1 MQDRPKLITLRR
13 WLSSDLLYGVK
24 HTNTV
29 CFESAAKKW
38 AGSRPSLRRS
48 RMTGLRK
55 LLGLL
60 MLESKALDRI
70 HVSTNHT
77 VP

>member
-24 HTNTV
+24 RTNTV

-38 AGSRPSLRRS
+38 ANSVE
-48 RMTGLRK
+48 K
-55 LLGLL
+55 LF
-60 MLESKALDRI
+60 LDRWRI
-70 HVSTNHT
+70 R
-77 VP
+77 